1 MEHTNNKRV
10 AMITEVIGTFRINE
24 KEMEIRLK
32 DGKDIVTLLVTDKGS
47 DVPMPGCQ
55 INISK
60 KELLVDNSHKT
71 KENSN
76 GTL

>member
-32 DGKDIVTLLVTDKGS
+32 DGKDIVTFLVTDKGS
-47 DVPMPGCQ
+47 DIPMPGGQ
-55 INISK
+55 FNISK
-60 KELLVDNSHKT
+60 KELFVVDSHV
-71 KENSN
+71 
-76 GTL
+76 

>member
-1 MEHTNNKRV
+1 
-10 AMITEVIGTFRINE
+10 MITEVIGTFRINE

-47 DVPMPGCQ
+47 DIPMPGGQ

-60 KELLVDNSHKT
+60 KELFVVDSHV
-71 KENSN
+71 
-76 GTL
+76 